1 MRAVGSGRIQ
11 TATSCAPQRMFGQTL
26 SASVAH
32 GGLIAGDHRHWLH
45 RDCTC
50 CGRQCRQL

>member
-1 MRAVGSGRIQ
+1 MSAELESMRAVGSGRIQ

-32 GGLIAGDHRHWLH
+32 GGLIAGDHRH
-45 RDCTC
+45 
-50 CGRQCRQL
+50 